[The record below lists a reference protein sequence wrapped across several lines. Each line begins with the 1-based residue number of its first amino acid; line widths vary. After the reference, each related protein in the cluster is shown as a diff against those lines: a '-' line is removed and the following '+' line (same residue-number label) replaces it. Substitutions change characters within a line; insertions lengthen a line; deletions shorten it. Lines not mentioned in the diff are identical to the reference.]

1 MAERGGT
8 MAGMIT
14 IANDKLPQNL
24 LSYIA
29 FRIAFLDTMER
40 ISWTLQF
47 ESQDD
52 DRFGFLTE
60 VPFLR
65 SVPPHVQLDVSW
77 SATMVLR
84 PKCFRIWFSM
94 A

>member
-1 MAERGGT
+1 

-52 DRFGFLTE
+52 DRFGF
-60 VPFLR
+60 
-65 SVPPHVQLDVSW
+65 
-77 SATMVLR
+77 
-84 PKCFRIWFSM
+84 
-94 A
+94 